1 MNSTISN
8 SNTTIGER
16 AADVAPWSRWLM
28 IFVTVTILGAT
39 TLWCAVIALDPF
51 STGRLTP
58 IRRID
63 IASKN
68 TLLGHAAR
76 VRDPRFNA
84 AIIGNSHAIP
94 LDPKR
99 IGDATG
105 LRFVQLGIPAI
116 LPAEE
121 FIIASAFRRHHA
133 DAAAVVVVLDNF
145 SCTWEDRVVRA
156 PASFPTFLFEGSDW
170 DYIRHIMFS
179 DTIDAAARR
188 LGMLLGLAGEAE
200 RLDGFSPFR
209 YQTLA
214 RGLRI
219 ARLVSF
225 RRPNDAP
232 APNVPPPALALL
244 EAFVTQLAPQT
255 GLLLYFTPVPA
266 NTLPLPDSAAARWLD
281 ACKARY
287 RALADARANSAFLDR
302 MVDDA
307 FTRDIDNFEDVEHIR
322 NGSAPVLE
330 KDIIKELGT
339 MRSRR
344 ETQ

>member
-8 SNTTIGER
+8 SNATIGQG
-16 AADVAPWSRWLM
+16 AADVSRWSRWLV
-28 IFVTVTILGAT
+28 IFLTVTLLGAA
-39 TLWCAVIALDPF
+39 TLWCTVTVLDPF

-58 IRRID
+58 LRRID

-105 LRFVQLGIPAI
+105 LRFAQLGVAGIQPG
-116 LPAEE
+116 EE
-121 FIIASAFRRHHA
+121 FIIGRAFERHHA
-133 DAAAVVVVLDNF
+133 DRAVVVVILDDS
-145 SCTWEDRVVRA
+145 SCAWEDRTLRA
-156 PASFPTFLFEGSDW
+156 PASFPAFLFEGSDW

-179 DTIDAAARR
+179 DTINAGARR
-188 LGMLLGLAGEAE
+188 LGILLGLAGEAE
-200 RLDGFSPFR
+200 RPDGFDPFG
-209 YQTLA
+209 YQALT

-219 ARLVSF
+219 ARIAGF
-225 RRPNDAP
+225 RRPSHAP
-232 APNVPPPALALL
+232 DPNRPPPALALL
-244 EAFVTQLAPQT
+244 EAFVAELSPQT
-255 GLLLYFTPVPA
+255 GLLLYFTPMPA
-266 NTLPLPDSAAARWLD
+266 NTLPVPGSAAARWLE
-281 ACKARY
+281 ACKVRY
-287 RALADARANSAFLDR
+287 RALTDARQNSAFLDR
-302 MVDDA
+302 MIDDA
-307 FTRDIDNFEDVEHIR
+307 FARDIDNFEDVEHIR

-330 KDIIKELGT
+330 NDIIEALRT

-344 ETQ
+344 AKQ